1 MRSALIDNQTNIVEN
16 IIIADPSVDP
26 TPEGYTMI
34 VIPDGMP
41 VIAGWMY
48 DFQTNT
54 FIDPGPDPDLPENE
68 EVLQN

>member
-1 MRSALIDNQTNIVEN
+1 MRSALIDNQTNIVDN

-26 TPEGYTMI
+26 TPEGYIMI

-41 VIAGWMY
+41 VVAGWMY

-54 FIDPGPDPDLPENE
+54 FIDPNPPENLLENE
-68 EVLQN
+68 EVL